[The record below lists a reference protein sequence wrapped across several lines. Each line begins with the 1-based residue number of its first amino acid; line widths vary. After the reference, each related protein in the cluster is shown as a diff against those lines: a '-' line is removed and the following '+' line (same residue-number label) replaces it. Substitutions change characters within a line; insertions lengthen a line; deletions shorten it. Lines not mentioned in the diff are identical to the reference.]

1 MALERDG
8 DVPADI
14 ARDAL
19 YHRTTTAL
27 ETIRTLQAISRQG
40 LFPLLREIPP
50 QAKSDAL
57 SWHNLI
63 LMRNRMIHEWWT
75 IDESI
80 VRAAVRDDF
89 PVIGELAAS
98 VHILAVP
105 QDDPGSAQA
114 AALAEIADPRLLRD
128 VIYQDRTGRLHRLN
142 L

>member
-1 MALERDG
+1 MALERDRA
-8 DVPADI
+8 VPADI

-19 YHRTTTAL
+19 YHRTSTAL
-27 ETIRTLQAISRQG
+27 ETIRALQATSRQG

-50 QAKSDAL
+50 QAKRDAL

-80 VRAAVRDDF
+80 VRATIRDDF
-89 PVIGELAAS
+89 PVIGELTAS
-98 VHILAVP
+98 VHILAAP
-105 QDDPGSAQA
+105 QDDHGSAQA
-114 AALAEIADPRLLRD
+114 AALAEVADPQLLRD